1 MMTIKKWEERTKN
14 GIFSLFKKAQDKV
27 QDKPT
32 SLKTILNFSE
42 CFPAKKVIQ

>member
-1 MMTIKKWEERTKN
+1 M
-14 GIFSLFKKAQDKV
+14 GIENQEWHIFFVQEGQDKV

-42 CFPAKKVIQ
+42 SFPAKKVIQ

>member
-1 MMTIKKWEERTKN
+1 MTIKKWEYKTKN
-14 GIFSLFKKAQDKV
+14 GRFSFFKKAQDKI

-42 CFPAKKVIQ
+42 IFPAKKVIQ

>member
-1 MMTIKKWEERTKN
+1 MMTIKKLEYRTKN
-14 GIFSLFKKAQDKV
+14 DRFSLFRKAQDKV

-42 CFPAKKVIQ
+42 IFPSKKVIQ